1 MPTTVELPE
10 IAYKRKLIDHI
21 ERRFRGDD
29 FTPKSWPRL
38 KRMQEQL
45 LRDLMGSPETYPRS
59 SRRKEIK

>member
-1 MPTTVELPE
+1 MSTTVESPE
-10 IAYKRKLIDHI
+10 VAYKRKLIDHI
-21 ERRFRGDD
+21 ERRFRGND

-59 SRRKEIK
+59 RRKEIK